1 MRPAHALIDLDA
13 LRHNY
18 QLARTLSGRR
28 AVAVIKANA
37 YGHGAVECAQALA
50 DDVDAFA
57 VACIEEALELRAAG
71 IQQPILLLEGW
82 FESSELALIAEHQ
95 LWCVVHHQGQVNDLL
110 ATNLGA
116 PLHIWLKLDSG
127 MHRVGFEPTNYAAV
141 WQQLQRSQKVA
152 SLTSMTHFSRAD
164 EPTSGRTEEQ
174 LETFKRATRE
184 LNGPSSLCNSSGVL
198 AWPQAHGDWLRPGIM
213 LYGATPFEFAQVNAA
228 RIKPVMQLQ
237 SKIIAV
243 RELAAGEPIG
253 YGSRFITPRPTRV
266 GVVAMGYADGYP
278 RHAADGTPVLV
289 DGQRTQLIGRVS
301 MDMLT
306 LDLTDLPR
314 SGLGSAV
321 RLWGEGLNASEV
333 ADHAGT
339 IAYQLFCNLNR
350 VPRRFISSSS
360 SSFST

>member
-18 QLARTLSGRR
+18 QLAKSLSGRR
-28 AVAVIKANA
+28 ALAVLKANA
-37 YGHGAVECAQALA
+37 YGHGAVACARALA
-50 DDVDAFA
+50 DDADAFA

-71 IQQPILLLEGW
+71 IRQPILLLEGW
-82 FESSELALIAEHQ
+82 FEASELALIVEHQ
-95 LWCVVHHQGQVNDLL
+95 LWSVVHHQQQVQEL
-110 ATNLGA
+110 LGA
-116 PLHIWLKLDSG
+116 QLGTPVPIWLKLDSG
-127 MHRVGFEPTNYAAV
+127 MHRVGFDPAEYAAV
-141 WQQLQRSQKVA
+141 WLQLERSQNVA
-152 SLTSMTHFSRAD
+152 SLTSITHFSRAD
-164 EPTSGRTEEQ
+164 EPTTGRTEEQ
-174 LETFKRATRE
+174 LETFKRATQG
-184 LNGPSSLCNSSGVL
+184 LNGPTSLCNSSGVL
-198 AWPQAHGDWLRPGIM
+198 AWPEAHGGWLRPGVM
-213 LYGATPFEFAQVNAA
+213 LYGATPFEFPQANAA
-228 RIKPVMQLQ
+228 RLKPVMQLQ
-237 SKIIAV
+237 SKVIAV

-253 YGSRFITPRPTRV
+253 YGSRFITQRPTRV

-278 RHAADGTPVLV
+278 RHAADGTPILV

-306 LDLTDLPR
+306 LDLTDLPH

-333 ADHAGT
+333 AHHAGT

-360 SSFST
+360 SFST